1 MQKFL
6 EVWKD
11 GQLWYEFPA
20 DNEDNVRAFLM
31 KSDLDRVCEIKAKVQ
46 NVEVLKTNVAAQTT
60 LVELPAPATKK
71 PTTPKAVKA
80 KQTNDTSGIHSSN
93 L

>member
-11 GQLWYEFPA
+11 NQLWYEFPA
-20 DNEDNVRAFLM
+20 ENEDNVRAFLM
-31 KSDLDRVCEIKAKVQ
+31 KSDLDRVCEIKSKVE

-60 LVELPAPATKK
+60 VVELPSPTPKK
-71 PTTPKAVKA
+71 QTTPKAVKA
-80 KQTNDTSGIHSSN
+80 TNK
-93 L
+93 